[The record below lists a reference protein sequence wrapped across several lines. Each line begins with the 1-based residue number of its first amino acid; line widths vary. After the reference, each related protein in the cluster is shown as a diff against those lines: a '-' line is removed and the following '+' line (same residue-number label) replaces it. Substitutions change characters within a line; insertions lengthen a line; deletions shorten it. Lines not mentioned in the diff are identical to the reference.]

1 MCEKKRNRSFRGS
14 LREAPTRGGSP
25 FGGLSRPGEE
35 RPGKGDKGALGL
47 RKEERG
53 RKHKENKGESESY
66 SGGDVEHK
74 KKS

>member
-1 MCEKKRNRSFRGS
+1 MRKKEEQVFPRFLKGRSHQR
-14 LREAPTRGGSP
+14 RSP